1 MLESLIDY
9 YSKGNKAKF
18 ATKIGISPQ
27 ALSMWITRKSFDAEL
42 LYTKCEHISAQWLL
56 SGEGDMIQKKESE
69 TDINNEDKAFYQEQI
84 KNLMQQ
90 IHVLTDK
97 NSQLENILLDFL
109 KKDFQSTENPKREN
123 VG

>member
-1 MLESLIDY
+1 M
-9 YSKGNKAKF
+9 K
-18 ATKIGISPQ
+18 
-27 ALSMWITRKSFDAEL
+27 
-42 LYTKCEHISAQWLL
+42 
-56 SGEGDMIQKKESE
+56 
-69 TDINNEDKAFYQEQI
+69 
-84 KNLMQQ
+84 Q